1 MIKLDAAKKRASL
14 TIPIYFYQGEL
25 LVTGGWDI
33 NTDSQGEKQKS
44 LLSIPLLHIYYN
56 GTIKLNSDL
65 YKNLKSYRIM
75 RIMPPRGGRMPIGFS
90 CLLIA

>member
-14 TIPIYFYQGEL
+14 TIPIYFYRGEL

-44 LLSIPLLHIYYN
+44 LL
-56 GTIKLNSDL
+56 D
-65 YKNLKSYRIM
+65 
-75 RIMPPRGGRMPIGFS
+75 PIAPYI
-90 CLLIA
+90 L